1 MNTCTCR
8 QPQRSMSFICKFT
21 WTLIQAPPHPTPPHP
36 WIHAPADS
44 QSVACTSSAN
54 SQNVNTCPTPPH
66 PPNVNKT
73 PRPSKGRGPTRHHP
87 GSEWESIRDIDWNLD
102 QSPDIS
108 VPTAWHVESAISQ
121 VENIWQNQLCGLVPG
136 GIRGNCSLPWMHA
149 RCWCRRISF
158 SKCHQDA
165 LEWYWCHQN

>member
-1 MNTCTCR
+1 MPHPTPPMNTCTCR
-8 QPQRSMSFICKFT
+8 QPKRSMYFICKFT
-21 WTLIQAPPHPTPPHP
+21 WTLIHAPPHPT
-36 WIHAPADS
+36 
-44 QSVACTSSAN
+44 
-54 SQNVNTCPTPPH
+54 PH

-87 GSEWESIRDIDWNLD
+87 GSEWKSIRDIVWNLD
-102 QSPDIS
+102 QSLHIS
-108 VPTAWHVESAISQ
+108 VPTAWHGESAISQ

-136 GIRGNCSLPWMHA
+136 GIRGNCRLPWTHA

-165 LEWYWCHQN
+165 LELYCCHQN